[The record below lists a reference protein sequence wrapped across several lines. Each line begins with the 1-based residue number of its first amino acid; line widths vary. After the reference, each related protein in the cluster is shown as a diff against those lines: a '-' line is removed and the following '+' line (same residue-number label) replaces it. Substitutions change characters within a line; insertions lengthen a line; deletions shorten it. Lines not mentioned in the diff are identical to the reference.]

1 MKKLSVF
8 VFTICS
14 MVVFGQKVSDYK
26 YISIPDKFP
35 SFKQDNDFGLGD
47 FLAKALKGKKYVTL
61 QGDKDQWPSESK
73 GDNSCNTL
81 KADILDDSSFLRN
94 KVVLQFKDCHDKVL
108 QSIKASST
116 IKDYKEGF
124 QDALRQTIVNVPVSN
139 PVAIVNHVEEVKAEP
154 VSTASS
160 PVENT
165 PVSTENTAKKYSNGK
180 LNLQKVQID
189 GSQFILVG
197 SESSVPYATF
207 KATTKK
213 DVFRVKLEN
222 GSSTIGYFENGNIV
236 IEIPQ
241 SNGEYAKEVFSGK

>member
-1 MKKLSVF
+1 M
-8 VFTICS
+8 I
-14 MVVFGQKVSDYK
+14 VFGQKVSDYK

-35 SFKQDNDFGLGD
+35 SFKQDNDFGLDD

-61 QGDKDQWPSESK
+61 QGDKDLWPAESK
-73 GDNSCNTL
+73 GDNACNTL

-94 KVVLQFKDCHDKVL
+94 KVILQFKDCHDKVL
-108 QSIKASST
+108 QSIKAGST

-139 PVAIVNHVEEVKAEP
+139 PVAIVTNPVEEVKAEP
-154 VSTASS
+154 VATTSS
-160 PVENT
+160 PVEST

-189 GSQFILVG
+189 SNQFILVG

-241 SNGEYAKEVFSGK
+241 SSGDYAKEVFSGK